1 MEPQTSEYV
10 KYETGKTVDD
20 VTYDAKGL
28 TVKHHDIEGR
38 DSETRADL
46 VIAANGCNS
55 TIRKKLL
62 AEIKPAYA
70 GYVTWRGL
78 VPEEQVSEEISSA
91 LSNKIT
97 ILRTE
102 DGFIIS

>member
-1 MEPQTSEYV
+1 MFKFSLMEPQTSEYV

-20 VTYDAKGL
+20 VTYDA
-28 TVKHHDIEGR
+28 IEGR